1 MTNTTNLS
9 PASARTV
16 DGYVTTAVRRPRG
29 YLTFQDARADLLY
42 ALGLGDRD
50 EALKALAAYGFIN
63 EGALRMGVPLAR
75 VYGELQG
82 IAWPE
87 LRRAEL
93 AK

>member
-1 MTNTTNLS
+1 MTNTKHLT

-16 DGYVTTAVRRPRG
+16 ESYVRTAIRKPGG

-42 ALGLGDRD
+42 ALGLSSRG
-50 EALKALAAYGFIN
+50 EALKALAAYGFLSD
-63 EGALRMGVPLAR
+63 GARRMGVPLAR

-87 LRRAEL
+87 LRRVEL